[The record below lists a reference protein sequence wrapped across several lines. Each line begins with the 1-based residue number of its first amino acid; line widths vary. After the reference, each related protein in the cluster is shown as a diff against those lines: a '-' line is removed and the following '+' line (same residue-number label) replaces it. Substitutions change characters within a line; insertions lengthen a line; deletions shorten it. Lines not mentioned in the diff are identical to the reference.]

1 MKAGMKAAIVLCV
14 AFLTGWPLA
23 APAQNTHTLPLV
35 RPADFAGQESL
46 VRFVN
51 RSSTSGTVRI
61 TAIDDTGRRFGPVT
75 LTLGGLRDT
84 NITSGDL
91 ERGNAAKGLP
101 VGVGNGS
108 GSWRLEL
115 ATALIIEPLA
125 YIRTPDGFLTSMH
138 DEAPV
143 SGGGHWVPF
152 FNPASNTSKVS
163 RLRIIN
169 PGATAAAVTVTG
181 LDDGGNAG
189 SGTVSLTLPA
199 GAARTLSAQD
209 LERGGAGFSG
219 RLGDGAG
226 KWRLNVRSSA
236 NIQVMSLLSTRT
248 GHLANLST
256 TRAAPA
262 TAPGGF
268 VVAVGST
275 SVRPL
280 ETITLSL
287 PGGLGT
293 SAYRVHLDL
302 SGAGTFSVAD
312 TIEVDGL
319 TTDQNQLLIASP
331 LTQAL
336 PDRNTAHR
344 LALRVR
350 RESDRALS
358 NVLRLTIDDVTI
370 PANRAGVPSVLLEVV
385 LEAMYGA
392 SDDPLLALG
401 EPSIHPGLMFES
413 SHRLGLDTE
422 LADVQANA
430 ILREIT
436 GLSVATMA
444 AAGPSPTAYGNGA
457 LVGENVGCLLH
468 QRACDAMGRMGECI
482 GGAIERF
489 GTVHERANEGLH
501 LDRCVTDGILDVARG
516 ILEAPAK
523 VVSWGGMALTM
534 FPKLAGKLI
543 SKSALQRLSIS
554 VATNK
559 PLADTLKTVRTVS
572 DAAESARDFQRNTA
586 GALRVTKRGLR
597 NTYET
602 LRGIGRSATR
612 ESATLIR
619 EAEREYTSRART
631 DTQREA
637 MANLIN
643 GQDGMRRDV
652 ETIEALEDVY
662 TGDQDPEEGISDLPD
677 NNGSGI
683 REGDSCDSGYQE
695 FPLDDETSTCVFAS
709 LVEPNCYAGSRRVDD
724 PDLGNSSACLYY
736 QLDFFQPGGGCR
748 ENYARV
754 QFQGRQTCRWSELGA
769 GQVAWYTLR
778 KGEGE
783 PPPDGDIQC
792 RLTPY
797 TYGVLQERG
806 LASSCSCVRPGPFP
820 PSWEEP
826 EDLDVESCPPAGD
839 PVYYDPYN
847 GVLCTAGRFL
857 DGTDYCHCG
866 DFHTPSHEYTI
877 PVCPPPEWRS

>member
-1 MKAGMKAAIVLCV
+1 MKTWAVLCV

-23 APAQNTHTLPLV
+23 ALAQNTHTLPLV

-46 VRFVN
+46 VRIVN
-51 RSSTSGTVRI
+51 RSATSGTVRI

-75 LTLGGLRDT
+75 LTLGALRDA

-115 ATALIIEPLA
+115 ATALTIEPLA

-143 SGGGHWVPF
+143 SGGDHWVPF
-152 FNPASNTSKVS
+152 FNPASNTTKVS

-169 PGATAAAVTVTG
+169 PGSTAAAVTVTG

-189 SGTVSLTLPA
+189 SGTVSLTLAA

-401 EPSIHPGLMFES
+401 EPSIHPGLMVES
-413 SHRLGLDTE
+413 AHRLGLDTE

-444 AAGPSPTAYGNGA
+444 AAGPSPSAYGNGA
-457 LVGENVGCLLH
+457 LVGENVGCVVASGVCNAL
-468 QRACDAMGRMGECI
+468 RDAMDCI
-482 GGAIERF
+482 GEGMDRLIAGARSLNVERC
-489 GTVHERANEGLH
+489 A
-501 LDRCVTDGILDVARG
+501 TDFKREYVLGWI
-516 ILEAPAK
+516 EAPANWLG
-523 VVSWGGMALTM
+523 WGRTALAVA
-534 FPKLAGKLI
+534 PKLAGKLI
-543 SKSALQRLSIS
+543 SKPALQRLSIS

-559 PLADTLKTVRTVS
+559 PLAAALKTIRTVS

-652 ETIEALEDVY
+652 EAIEALEDVY

-677 NNGSGI
+677 NSGI
-683 REGDSCDSGYQE
+683 REGDRCDSGYQE

-709 LVEPNCYAGSRRVDD
+709 LVEPSCYAGSRRVDD

-754 QFQGRQTCRWSELGA
+754 QFQGRETCRWSELGA
-769 GQVAWYTLR
+769 DQVAWYTLR
-778 KGEGE
+778 KGG
-783 PPPDGDIQC
+783 G
-792 RLTPY
+792 
-797 TYGVLQERG
+797 
-806 LASSCSCVRPGPFP
+806 
-820 PSWEEP
+820 EEP
-826 EDLDVESCPPAGD
+826 EEPEPPGEWLCYNVPEVKCNCSTDPDRRNFDHYDLPSCPPPLRDTLDLGFSWYCYTYRFAG
-839 PVYYDPYN
+839 N
-847 GVLCTAGRFL
+847 
-857 DGTDYCHCG
+857 
-866 DFHTPSHEYTI
+866 DFCQCEYVWDFRGSSPLPS
-877 PVCPPPEWRS
+877 CPPG

>member
-1 MKAGMKAAIVLCV
+1 M
-14 AFLTGWPLA
+14 TG
-23 APAQNTHTLPLV
+23 
-35 RPADFAGQESL
+35 
-46 VRFVN
+46 
-51 RSSTSGTVRI
+51 I
-61 TAIDDTGRRFGPVT
+61 
-75 LTLGGLRDT
+75 
-84 NITSGDL
+84 
-91 ERGNAAKGLP
+91 
-101 VGVGNGS
+101 
-108 GSWRLEL
+108 
-115 ATALIIEPLA
+115 
-125 YIRTPDGFLTSMH
+125 
-138 DEAPV
+138 
-143 SGGGHWVPF
+143 
-152 FNPASNTSKVS
+152 
-163 RLRIIN
+163 
-169 PGATAAAVTVTG
+169 
-181 LDDGGNAG
+181 DDGGNAG
-189 SGTVSLTLPA
+189 SGTVSLTLAA

-256 TRAAPA
+256 SRAAPT

-358 NVLRLTIDDVTI
+358 NVLRLTIDDVAI

-385 LEAMYGA
+385 LKAMYEA

-401 EPSIHPGLMFES
+401 EPSIHPGLMVES
-413 SHRLGLDTE
+413 AHRLGLDTE

-457 LVGENVGCLLH
+457 LVGENVGCLLVVR
-468 QRACDAMGRMGECI
+468 RACDALRDAMDCIGEGMGRLI
-482 GGAIERF
+482 AGGTSLNVERC
-489 GTVHERANEGLH
+489 A
-501 LDRCVTDGILDVARG
+501 TDFSQEYVQGW
-516 ILEAPAK
+516 LEAPANWLA
-523 VVSWGGMALTM
+523 WGRTALAAA
-534 FPKLAGKLI
+534 PKLAGKFI

-554 VATNK
+554 VATTK
-559 PLADTLKTVRTVS
+559 PITDALKTVRAVS

-652 ETIEALEDVY
+652 EAIEALEDVY

-683 REGDSCDSGYQE
+683 REGDSCDFGYEE

-709 LVEPNCYAGSRRVDD
+709 LVEPNCYAGSRRVSD

-754 QFQGRQTCRWSELGA
+754 QFQGRETCRWSDLGA
-769 GQVAWYTLR
+769 DQVAWYTLR
-778 KGEGE
+778 KGG
-783 PPPDGDIQC
+783 G
-792 RLTPY
+792 
-797 TYGVLQERG
+797 
-806 LASSCSCVRPGPFP
+806 
-820 PSWEEP
+820 EEP
-826 EDLDVESCPPAGD
+826 EPPGGDWMCRVSVANCVCDSPPRDDYTYPSQSCSSSYFEHFKPYHGCFFREGQIDILGGGVIRDVCLCDSPLHDPGPPIDWVSLGWTQVSDCPPG
-839 PVYYDPYN
+839 
-847 GVLCTAGRFL
+847 
-857 DGTDYCHCG
+857 
-866 DFHTPSHEYTI
+866 
-877 PVCPPPEWRS
+877 